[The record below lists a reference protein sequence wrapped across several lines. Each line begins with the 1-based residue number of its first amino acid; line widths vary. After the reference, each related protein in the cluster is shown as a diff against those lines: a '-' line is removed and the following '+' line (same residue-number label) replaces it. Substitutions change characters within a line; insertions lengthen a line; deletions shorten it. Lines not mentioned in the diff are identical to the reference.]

1 MLTNRI
7 LRFLHDKSQKDKAE
21 YDRFYRDYGI
31 FLKEGIITS
40 HEQLEKV
47 NPLNINY
54 ILFMHKFVSI
64 FRKKFLNCW
73 DTNPLYNPLVKK
85 SALQIIAT
93 GCEPGREIFIT

>member
-1 MLTNRI
+1 MNVENKLHFIIRKLRTVLTNRI

-47 NPLNINY
+47 
-54 ILFMHKFVSI
+54 
-64 FRKKFLNCW
+64 
-73 DTNPLYNPLVKK
+73 K
-85 SALQIIAT
+85 ST
-93 GCEPGREIFIT
+93 KNFN

>member
-1 MLTNRI
+1 MKVYNNLRSINRKLRTVLTNRI

-47 NPLNINY
+47 KSNKLNFY
-54 ILFMHKFVSI
+54 
-64 FRKKFLNCW
+64 
-73 DTNPLYNPLVKK
+73 
-85 SALQIIAT
+85 
-93 GCEPGREIFIT
+93 

>member
-47 NPLNINY
+47 
-54 ILFMHKFVSI
+54 
-64 FRKKFLNCW
+64 
-73 DTNPLYNPLVKK
+73 K
-85 SALQIIAT
+85 ST
-93 GCEPGREIFIT
+93 KY